1 MEEARKKERKKRD
14 RERQKMVREGKK
26 KLIGKG
32 IEAESLLE
40 SAEDREL
47 LLIASQSQAVREL
60 DATKRTFASYKA
72 QNDKEKESLL
82 NLLIEEERKSE
93 KKMAELRR
101 KLGLRDN
108 DELTSAYNLLKV
120 FRSPEDGSLLSEYF
134 AKKILRSYEEQSHV
148 RMDKCFPELGER
160 QQRRRRQDFEN
171 AIQER

>member
-1 MEEARKKERKKRD
+1 MEEARKEEERKKRD

-72 QNDKEKESLL
+72 QNDKEM
-82 NLLIEEERKSE
+82 EEKWQ
-93 KKMAELRR
+93 
-101 KLGLRDN
+101 N
-108 DELTSAYNLLKV
+108 
-120 FRSPEDGSLLSEYF
+120 
-134 AKKILRSYEEQSHV
+134 
-148 RMDKCFPELGER
+148 
-160 QQRRRRQDFEN
+160 
-171 AIQER
+171 